1 VLAGPLAIT
10 CLTGAILGQASI
22 SPFQQLSLTDRNLQA
37 NGVEMLVKGCDG
49 CTPHL
54 LGIWRTTERFDVRD
68 HIALVLERL
77 GPEGLPALIELT
89 RELNVATDDG
99 QRNLIVRAL
108 TPSGPA
114 ALEALTTEILEHQP
128 NHSIVFLLPLAE
140 ATKVDPAPFART
152 ILSSSS
158 AEARAQAIRTVAA
171 CLPIDE
177 RSRLVTRT
185 LLSPDAEIRSAA
197 TTHGALPEW
206 TDAERTTLPD
216 EYQRYVDALIT
227 ALSDSHDSVVR
238 AAAEA
243 IRANGHTPSDALP
256 ALRTLLG
263 DASRT
268 SMTRTAAMRALIA
281 VYPDRP
287 AAVAEIGALIDTI
300 PIEVCTAL
308 TDVAPCEIP
317 NTLIPH
323 LVSALKPARGREE
336 TLAADLLVRI
346 GPRAVAPLTDS
357 LAGTDA
363 DLSALAAETLG
374 RIGPSAS
381 AAIDPLIAQLKSRGT
396 GWQGEMYARAL
407 IAIGG
412 ETQRAR
418 EALGALIRRT
428 SQDPMDLYASGTTL
442 RELMRAN
449 PDSLWV
455 RSLADPVVR
464 DHNHP
469 LREWVIT
476 ESTDTESAETPRE
489 PRPTVIELTDQIS
502 FGEGDAP
509 SLAMAALG
517 RTRPITP
524 EILELIRAHFD
535 DLRSSMRSA
544 AFSAA
549 GSARGGALPLLDELL
564 DRGRAALHTGAAY
577 DIAEAV
583 ERIAPGDQRV
593 MAFLAEYRAARGLPR
608 IDFPR

>member
-1 VLAGPLAIT
+1 VLTAPFAIT
-10 CLTGAILGQASI
+10 CLIAAILGQTII
-22 SPFQQLSLTDRNLQA
+22 SPFQQLSLTDPSLQA
-37 NGVEMLVKGCDG
+37 NGVEMLVKDCDG

-54 LGIWRTTERFDVRD
+54 LGIWRTTERFDVRAR
-68 HIALVLERL
+68 IAEILERL
-77 GPEGLPALIELT
+77 GPVGLPALIELT
-89 RELNVATDDG
+89 RELNIATDDG

-108 TPSGPA
+108 MPSGPA
-114 ALEALTTEILEHQP
+114 ALDALVTEITENQP
-128 NHSIVFLLPLAE
+128 NHSIVFLHPLAT
-140 ATKVDPAPFART
+140 ALQVDPAPFART

-171 CLPIDE
+171 SLPIDE
-177 RSRLVTRT
+177 RSQLVTRS
-185 LLSPDAEIRSAA
+185 LLSQDAEIRSAA

-227 ALSDSHDSVVR
+227 ALSDAHDSVVR

-243 IRANGHTPSDALP
+243 IRANGHAPPDALP
-256 ALRTLLG
+256 ALRTLLA

-268 SMTRTAAMRALIA
+268 SMTRTKAMRAFIA
-281 VYPDRP
+281 VNPDR
-287 AAVAEIGALIDTI
+287 AAAIAEVGALIDRF

-308 TDVAPCEIP
+308 TDVAPSDIP
-317 NTLIPH
+317 DTLIPQ

-346 GPRAVAPLTDS
+346 GPRAVAPLTEA
-357 LAGTDA
+357 LAGPDA

-381 AAIDPLIAQLKSRGT
+381 AAIDPLVAQLKSRGT

-428 SQDPMDLYASGTTL
+428 SQDPMDLYVSGTTL

-455 RSLADPVVR
+455 RGLTDPVVR
-464 DHNHP
+464 DPNHP

-476 ESTDTESAETPRE
+476 ESTDTEADETPRE

-544 AFSAA
+544 AFAAA

-564 DRGRAALHTGAAY
+564 ARGRAALHTGAAS